1 MIKTRLVKLLSDSK
15 KYIYLN
21 IIIQWVAL
29 VAQML
34 AIFTITSF
42 IADIFESNVPSLLN
56 NIAIDWVVIDV
67 TGVTV
72 NWTMLALVLVTLS
85 LLIIIRMICDK
96 LLARIS
102 YHASADVKKL
112 LRDKI
117 YEKLLIIGPSYKEK
131 VSSAEVIQL
140 STEGVE
146 QLEIYFA
153 KYIPQ
158 LFYSLLAPITLFLC
172 LVNVSFKAS
181 ITLLICVPLIPIS
194 IVVVQKIAKR
204 LLSKYWGIYTELGD
218 SFLDNLNGLTTL
230 KLYQTDASKAVE
242 MDAEASRFR
251 KITMKVLTMQL
262 NSTSVMDIV
271 AYGGAAVG
279 MVVAIIEYF
288 NGNIGLAG
296 TLSIILLS
304 SEFFIPLRL
313 LGSYFHIA
321 MNGMAAADKIFALLD
336 MEVDN
341 KGEAQLAKGSS
352 SSLAFMKG
360 AKAESVNVSMENV
373 TFSYEDGDVARKILD
388 GINIEIPSASFVSI
402 VGESGSGK
410 STIAGLLT
418 GKNKNFTGR
427 IKVNGL
433 NISDIKSESLLSN
446 ITLVKNNSHIFKGT
460 VRQNLYLAKSDAT
473 DDEIWKLLDK
483 LALKE
488 VFEEREGLDT
498 EILERATNLSGGQA
512 QRLAIARALLADTPM
527 YIFDEA
533 TSNID
538 AESEEIIM
546 KLIIELSKTKTVL
559 LISHRLKNV
568 EKADCIYCL
577 CKGKIVEQG
586 SHSELILNLDE
597 SGASKEAE
605 GYGTY
610 AKLYHAQ
617 ASLENFR
624 KNETSKQKTYDA
636 RDGVCLYKLNAE
648 PSKEELEEQ
657 RRREE
662 ERKAYEAELEAK
674 QEAHRSKMA
683 LLKVK
688 NNLYETKGYTRSSY
702 YVEGFRDS
710 KNEMPKDYQET
721 YNGFENPKEE
731 AETYKRRNGLVI
743 SFKLLGLIKPL
754 LGIIFAAIILGTIGY
769 LCAISLTIIATGI
782 VSELWGSH
790 FVANGI
796 AGEVVCGLSASQR
809 QIAYVI
815 LIVVAVARGFLH
827 YAEQYCNHF
836 IAFKLLAIIRHK
848 VFDNLRRLAPAKLDR
863 KDRGNL
869 VSIITSDIEQLEV
882 FYAHTISPI
891 FIAILVS
898 VIMIVFFAHFSPVI
912 ATIAG
917 LAYFTIG
924 VIIPFINSKHTAKA
938 GLEFRNGLGE
948 LNSYCLDS
956 LRGIDETI
964 QYSGGLVRRLNM
976 AKKSNKL
983 SKSQLILAKYAG
995 DSRMWSD
1002 FVILLASYLVFVVA
1016 LFLAENNAITFTQ
1029 ALMCTVSI
1037 MASFGPVL
1045 ALSSLSNNLNQTFA
1059 SGDRVL
1065 NLLEEEPEIEE
1076 IVDATDL
1083 NIGKNETSGP
1093 SILVKDMSFAYNG
1106 KEVLRD
1112 YNAFFEAGKITGI
1125 HGQSGCG
1132 KSSLLKAIMRFHDI
1146 TKGGIY
1152 FNEQELRTINTS
1164 SLRSNIAFVSQETEL
1179 FKDTIA
1185 ANIRV
1190 AKADASMEE
1199 IMEAAKK
1206 ASIHDF
1212 IMSLDKGY
1220 DTMIGELGEGLST
1233 GEKQRIG
1240 VARAFLSDAPIIL
1253 MDEPTSSLDSLNEGI
1268 ILKALADTSKNKT
1281 IVIVSHRASTMNV
1294 ADNVIFM

>member
-1 MIKTRLVKLLSDSK
+1 MIKTRLVKLLSNSK

-42 IADIFESNVPSLLN
+42 IADIFESNVPSLLK

-67 TGVTV
+67 TGVTI
-72 NWTMLALVLVTLS
+72 NWTMLALVLVTLA

-96 LLARIS
+96 LLARIN
-102 YHASADVKKL
+102 YLASADVKKL

-117 YEKLLIIGPSYKEK
+117 YEKLLQIGPSYKEK

-146 QLEIYFA
+146 QLEVYFA

-158 LFYSLLAPITLFLC
+158 LFYSLLAPLTLFLC
-172 LVNVSFKAS
+172 LVNISFKAS

-230 KLYQTDASKAVE
+230 KLYQTDDLKADE
-242 MDAEASRFR
+242 MDIEANRFR

-279 MVVAIIEYF
+279 MLVTIVEYF

-336 MEVDN
+336 MEVDK
-341 KGEAQLAKGSS
+341 KGERELAKGKEST
-352 SSLAFMKG
+352 LAFMKG
-360 AKAESVNVSMENV
+360 AKADSVTVTFENVSFAYDDTRKVLEN
-373 TFSYEDGDVARKILD
+373 INLD
-388 GINIEIPSASFVSI
+388 IPSASFISI

-410 STIAGLLT
+410 STIASLLT
-418 GKNKNFTGR
+418 GKHKNFSGS

-460 VRQNLYLAKSDAT
+460 VRQNLYLGKASASDEELW
-473 DDEIWKLLDK
+473 DILEKLS
-483 LALKE
+483 LKE
-488 VFEEREGLDT
+488 IFEAREGLDT

-546 KLIIELSKTKTVL
+546 KLITELSKTKTVV

-568 EKADCIYCL
+568 EKSDCIYVL
-577 CKGKIVEQG
+577 EKGRIVETG
-586 SHSELILNLDE
+586 KHSELILNLDE
-597 SGASKEAE
+597 ADSKAEE

-610 AKLYHAQ
+610 ASLHNAQ
-617 ASLENFR
+617 AKLENFR
-624 KNETSKQKTYDA
+624 KNETSTQKTYDA
-636 RDGVCLYKLNAE
+636 REGVCLYKLKAE
-648 PSKEELEEQ
+648 PTAEELERE
-657 RRREE
+657 RIREE
-662 ERKAYEAELEAK
+662 ERKAFEAELEAK
-674 QEAHRSKMA
+674 KEAERSKRA

-702 YVEGFRDS
+702 YVDGFRDS
-710 KNEMPKDYQET
+710 KDEMPTEHHHFAENVTFSKDK
-721 YNGFENPKEE
+721 EN
-731 AETYKRRNGLVI
+731 KRRNGLVI

-754 LGIIFAAIILGTIGY
+754 LGIIAAAVILGTIGY

-782 VSELWGSH
+782 VSEFWGSH
-790 FVANGI
+790 YVANGM
-796 AGEVVCGLSASQR
+796 AGSVVCGLSADQR
-809 QIAYVI
+809 QIALVLLVVI
-815 LIVVAVARGFLH
+815 AVARGFLH

-848 VFDNLRRLAPAKLDR
+848 VFENLRRLAPAKLDR

-869 VSIITSDIEQLEV
+869 ISILTSDIEQLEV

-891 FIAILVS
+891 FIALLVS
-898 VIMIVFFAHFSPVI
+898 IVMLVFLAHFSPVI
-912 ATIAG
+912 AVIAG

-924 VIIPFINSKHTAKA
+924 VIIPFINSKLTAKA

-983 SKSQLILAKYAG
+983 SKSQLILARFAG

-1002 FVILLASYLVFVVA
+1002 FVILVCSYLVFVVA
-1016 LFLAENNAITFTQ
+1016 LFLAENNALTFTES
-1029 ALMCTVSI
+1029 LMCTVAV
-1037 MASFGPVL
+1037 MGSFGPVL

-1065 NLLEEEPEIEE
+1065 NILEEEPEVQE
-1076 IVDATDL
+1076 ITDAKDL
-1083 NIGKNETSGP
+1083 DFNKENTNSGI
-1093 SILVKDMSFAYNG
+1093 SILVKDISFAYNE
-1106 KEVLRD
+1106 KEILRD

-1125 HGQSGCG
+1125 HGESGCG
-1132 KSSLLKAIMRFHDI
+1132 KSSLLKAIMRIHEI
-1146 TKGGIY
+1146 SAGGIY
-1152 FNEQELRTINTS
+1152 FNKQELKDINTS
-1164 SLRSNIAFVSQETEL
+1164 SLRSHIAFVSQETEL
-1179 FKDTIA
+1179 FNDTIA
-1185 ANIRV
+1185 ANIKV
-1190 AKADASMEE
+1190 ANANATMEE
-1199 IMEAAKK
+1199 VIEAAKK

-1212 IMSLDKGY
+1212 IMSLEKGY
-1220 DTMIGELGEGLST
+1220 DTVIGELGEGLST
-1233 GEKQRIG
+1233 GEKQRLG

-1268 ILKALADTSKNKT
+1268 ILKALSETCKDKT
-1281 IVIVSHRASTMNV
+1281 VVIVSHRASTMNV
-1294 ADNVIFM
+1294 ADNVIIM